1 MSAYRNIYRLYKRSP
16 FWIVTKQ
23 KPVIGEAKAAIG
35 TNVPLYIIKCEKWNN
50 IRAAANM
57 DSGPSGA
64 GGCHAMAGSVYSDA
78 AAMRFM
84 MFKLCHMNHK

>member
-1 MSAYRNIYRLYKRSP
+1 
-16 FWIVTKQ
+16 
-23 KPVIGEAKAAIG
+23 
-35 TNVPLYIIKCEKWNN
+35 
-50 IRAAANM
+50 M